1 MGREPANLAKF
12 LVGPVSQWEQTMIAA
27 LGETKYDHEPG
38 TRFLYSNIGYA
49 ALGAALGRAAK
60 MPFTTYVESHI
71 FRPLGMT
78 QTAFEPNAAIQPAIA
93 KGYEIDRS
101 GKVSSDDPQRE
112 HAGRGYKVP
121 NGAIYTTV
129 GDLAR
134 FVALELGEG
143 PESVLKKEFL
153 QEQQARVGS
162 ANGRLDSGYGVGFQ
176 LSRRGEHVFLGHS
189 GRRRQVRSLGS
200 DVQSADGTGERRKN
214 HLVAEL
220 THRQPLKGC
229 ATTPEARSAGLQPC
243 PHLPVSSCGACT
255 GLDSGEPR

>member
-1 MGREPANLAKF
+1 
-12 LVGPVSQWEQTMIAA
+12 MIAA

-60 MPFTTYVESHI
+60 MPFTTYVESRI
-71 FRPLGMT
+71 FSPLGMT

-93 KGYEIDRS
+93 RGYEIDRS
-101 GKVSSDDPQRE
+101 GAVSSDAPQRE

-134 FVALELGEG
+134 FVAFELGEG
-143 PESVLKKEFL
+143 PESVLKKESV
-153 QEQQARVGS
+153 QEQQGRVGS

-176 LSRRGEHVFLGHS
+176 LSRRGEHVFLGHGGSVAGYNAQAWIHVPSKTGVIVLRNAAGGKFDLS
-189 GRRRQVRSLGS
+189 GLTFRAL
-200 DVQSADGTGERRKN
+200 T
-214 HLVAEL
+214 EL
-220 THRQPLKGC
+220 
-229 ATTPEARSAGLQPC
+229 ANAGKST
-243 PHLPVSSCGACT
+243 SSQN
-255 GLDSGEPR
+255 